1 MSARESQSRRRWL
14 FDLLTARVR
23 VLLATM
29 TPFATRERL
38 LTQSLPDAGLFKD
51 AFVKAQQEN
60 EALFP
65 KEAVGGAAAAPAA
78 ESRTE

>member
-1 MSARESQSRRRWL
+1 
-14 FDLLTARVR
+14 
-23 VLLATM
+23 M